1 MKKRKMPA
9 LWVALLA
16 MMSLAAVAQPRQP
29 QPSLDT
35 LLNHVRA
42 LSNAQYQGRLAGSEA
57 YQEAARYCKEALS
70 RYGVKPYQGEWYQF
84 FETEWNQIENAT
96 FKSYVR
102 SSDTRKVYVLGREF
116 ACAGMT
122 GRGYAD
128 ASVVFLGYGIDDA
141 SYDEYAN
148 VDARGKIALVL
159 SGVPDWLPSTVTN
172 KYRTLRDK
180 ARVAKKHGCCALVA
194 VNMNANCP
202 DDEVQCYT
210 YNGEMPHLLTFP
222 IIQPTRTCARMLFQD
237 EKMTFDSATAQL
249 QNTMKPQ
256 SFHFRKKFEIEIN
269 AKYLPKAVTCN
280 VVGVYP
286 GTDSRLNGEYV
297 VIGASLDG
305 VGQQGETCLFPGA
318 DYNAS
323 GVAALLESARMLQEA
338 EEQPGRNVLFV
349 LFGASEQQHL
359 GSQIF
364 VSNFNPLKR
373 VEAFVDLS
381 GLGGGTRVAVLG
393 NNRYP
398 GLYGVAKRMDSIY
411 CNVLQAGLTTD
422 PKGAALAFDA
432 IGIPCI
438 NLTNVNGTRHTH
450 QPSDIAENVDRGF
463 LVGATRLAFQ
473 TIYELSFGDYQGRS
487 QVSRRYK
494 FR

>member
-1 MKKRKMPA
+1 MKKRNKLVLYVA
-9 LWVALLA
+9 LWVMLPLA
-16 MMSLAAVAQPRQP
+16 MVAQPRQP

-42 LSNAQYQGRLAGSEA
+42 LSNAQYQGRMAGTEV
-57 YQEAARYCKEALS
+57 YMEAARYCTEALS
-70 RYGVKPYQGEWYQF
+70 RYGVKPYQGEWHQYFQV
-84 FETEWNQIENAT
+84 EMNQIENAT

-128 ASVVFLGYGIDDA
+128 AGVVFLGYGIDDA

-159 SGVPDWLPSTVTN
+159 SGVPDWLPGTVRG

-180 ARVAKKHGCCALVA
+180 ARIALKHGCCALVV
-194 VNMNANCP
+194 VNMNPGCP

-210 YNGEMPHLLTFP
+210 YNGEQPHLPTFP
-222 IIQPTRTCARMLFQD
+222 IIQPTLACARMLFQD
-237 EKMTFDSATAQL
+237 EKMSFDSATTQL
-249 QNTMKPQ
+249 QGTMKPQ

-269 AKYLPKAVTCN
+269 AKYLPSAVTCN

-286 GTDSRLNGEYV
+286 GTDTRLSGEYV

-318 DYNAS
+318 DCNAS

-364 VSNFNPLKR
+364 VSNFNPLR
-373 VEAFVDLS
+373 RIEAFVDIS
-381 GLGGGTRVAVLG
+381 NVGSGTRVAVMG
-393 NNRYP
+393 NNKYP
-398 GLYGVAKRMDSIY
+398 SLYRVAERMDSIY
-411 CNVLQAGLTTD
+411 CGVMQPGLNTD
-422 PKGAALAFDA
+422 PQGAALAFDA

-438 NLTNVNGTRHTH
+438 NITNVNGAQRTH
-450 QPSDIAENVDRGF
+450 LPSDIAENVDRDF

-473 TIYELSFGDYQGRS
+473 TIYELSFGEYQGRS
-487 QVSRRYK
+487 QMSRRYRFK
-494 FR
+494 